1 LTLVVATVSEYPPT
15 SRPYYML
22 LPAWAAKAVCHAQS
36 PIGLVADFHVLSHPN
51 VHESL
56 TLYAPVE
63 VIP

>member
-1 LTLVVATVSEYPPT
+1 MVVAIVSEYPPR
-15 SRPYYML
+15 SIPYYML
-22 LPAWAAKAVCHAQS
+22 LPAWAAIAVCHAQS

-51 VHESL
+51 VNESV